1 MSLTGGNDWGGFGAA
16 LGSDMAVITDSD
28 PHVIDGALDVVASFA
43 PGMRCI
49 VLTSASLR
57 QGERPAF
64 ERTLF
69 FAESLPSHL
78 GRFK

>member
-1 MSLTGGNDWGGFGAA
+1 
-16 LGSDMAVITDSD
+16 MAVITDSD

-49 VLTSASLR
+49 VLTSPGLG
-57 QGERPAF
+57 QGGRPAF

-69 FAESLPSHL
+69 FAESVTSHL
-78 GRFK
+78 DRFE